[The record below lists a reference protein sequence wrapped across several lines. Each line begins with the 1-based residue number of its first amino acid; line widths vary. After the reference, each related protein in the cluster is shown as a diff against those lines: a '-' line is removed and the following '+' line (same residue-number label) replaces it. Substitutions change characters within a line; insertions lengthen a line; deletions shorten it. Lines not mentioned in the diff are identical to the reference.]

1 MPEQNF
7 AFGFE
12 ANDASPYLITRYH
25 SDEDSEY
32 MELQGSCNQDE
43 TFTLERF
50 KSRRQLT
57 DYEFEYLDGSGG
69 YTFPISESE
78 FQTLIGLV
86 NNAVGV
92 NMPLVI
98 LHYK

>member
-1 MPEQNF
+1 MPGQNF

-12 ANDASPYLITRYH
+12 ANDASPYLITHYH
-25 SDEDSEY
+25 SDDHSEY
-32 MELQGSCNQDE
+32 MELQGSYNQDE

-57 DYEFEYLDGSGG
+57 DDEFEYLDGSGG

-78 FQTLIGLV
+78 FQTLIRLV
-86 NNAVGV
+86 NNAAGA
-92 NMPLVI
+92 NLPLAI
-98 LHYK
+98 LHN